1 MYTVLHIFSVGG
13 GGGGH
18 QRSVG
23 FGGGSVSDRAGRRRR
38 LVRLMWG
45 LACDKRPSSNPNAFS
60 VDRPM
65 MSCRGP

>member
-1 MYTVLHIFSVGG
+1 MYTILHIISVGG

-18 QRSVG
+18 RRLVG
-23 FGGGSVSDRAGRRRR
+23 FGGGSVGGRAGRRRR